1 MPCQWYVISTR
12 SWADFFKIRKHLL
25 TLNYKIFGK
34 LCSSPTDILARS
46 MWGRLFGTMPSGS
59 TVADQLAWRVS
70 AARLQRRIGYND
82 INFHARPRFF
92 CEWAATGQ
100 IVECPMRSCRTR
112 KLAAGHG
119 FGVPST
125 SPQCSAWTHGCNPP
139 TAGSGAPASSSIGS
153 DRAWND
159 FDDGALT
166 KHKQDARSRPSW
178 KSIDHAGNRSAGVF
192 DARLGVARRAR
203 WYLFGTPD
211 RIFADE
217 DRPADDWTI

>member
-1 MPCQWYVISTR
+1 MHSQLMDSLNAHPLCHFLADNHTWPKPKKDPWIRKNKFPAAPKRPLNRRKWVSRNRKMTARRGVSCLLAPFLGPPYSYRRTSLPWGFRSHPTVIREHTSSLTTR
-12 SWADFFKIRKHLL
+12 SR
-25 TLNYKIFGK
+25 
-34 LCSSPTDILARS
+34 
-46 MWGRLFGTMPSGS
+46 
-59 TVADQLAWRVS
+59 
-70 AARLQRRIGYND
+70 
-82 INFHARPRFF
+82 
-92 CEWAATGQ
+92 
-100 IVECPMRSCRTR
+100 
-112 KLAAGHG
+112 AAGHG

-178 KSIDHAGNRSAGVF
+178 KSIDHPGNRSAGVF